1 VFALSVITLLR
12 VVLFFLAFQRFLL
25 EGVSASERK
34 D

>member
-1 VFALSVITLLR
+1 MSVITLLP

-25 EGVSASERK
+25 EGVSTSGLK

>member
-1 VFALSVITLLR
+1 VFAMSVITLLP

-25 EGVSASERK
+25 EGVSTS